1 MYEIESHAMEFLLAG
16 SDPEL
21 GILRDQFALA
31 MVAERENTGVGFFT
45 KFQVPNDLPRL
56 GRKERI
62 IIGDVYGEV
71 EGNEYGVG
79 LLLFIFGLIK
89 YVVAAG
95 DEKKIEEAKRFIVFG
110 LIAFFVMFSVW
121 GLTNLLVKFFFP
133 QGGNLI
139 IPQLK

>member
-79 LLLFIFGLIK
+79 LLLFVEDGVIDTLECFSNYGSVDVNPKPIRLY
-89 YVVAAG
+89 YVEAG
-95 DEKKIEEAKRFIVFG
+95 ENNA
-110 LIAFFVMFSVW
+110 
-121 GLTNLLVKFFFP
+121 LLEVSER
-133 QGGNLI
+133 N
-139 IPQLK
+139 